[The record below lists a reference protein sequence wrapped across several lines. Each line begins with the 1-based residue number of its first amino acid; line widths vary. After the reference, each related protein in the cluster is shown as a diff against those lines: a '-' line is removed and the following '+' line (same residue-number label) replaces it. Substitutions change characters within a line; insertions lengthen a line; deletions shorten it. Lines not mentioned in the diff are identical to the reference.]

1 MKFINLF
8 ITVLLTLLFIT
19 SASYCQKYEEFNT
32 KDLFLKGGATI
43 TTDEDSIND
52 SGVSFYQIYTV
63 AAAADS
69 FVSYPVANEGGGNDL
84 TVYAGTDSISG
95 TTLAYVYFGIYR
107 GIEAGWSWI
116 LADSLES
123 DGAVI
128 TWDLGAWTNASTRVI
143 DTWGI
148 KLKESGNQRNEL
160 WARVKKFKW
169 R

>member
-19 SASYCQKYEEFNT
+19 SASYCQKYQEYTT
-32 KDLFLKGGATI
+32 KDLFLRSGATI
-43 TTDEDSIND
+43 TTDEDSINNT
-52 SGVSFYQIYTV
+52 GVTFYQIYTV

-69 FVSYPVANEGGGNDL
+69 FVSGQMSNEGGGNDL

-95 TTLAYVYFGIYR
+95 TTKVYVYFGIYR
-107 GIEAGWSWI
+107 GIEADWDWI

-123 DGAVI
+123 DGAVA

-143 DTWGI
+143 DVWGI

-160 WARVKKFKW
+160 WARVKIFKW